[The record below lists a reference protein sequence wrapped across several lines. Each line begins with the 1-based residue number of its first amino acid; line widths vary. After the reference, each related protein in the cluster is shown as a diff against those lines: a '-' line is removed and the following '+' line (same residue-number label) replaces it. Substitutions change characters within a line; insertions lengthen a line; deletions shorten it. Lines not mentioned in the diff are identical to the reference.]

1 MTPSTCAT
9 CGGTRIITVLIDGP
23 EHQAWD
29 PCPHCT
35 SKAAPSGAV
44 SEELSPSHK
53 ELIETLNDIEAF
65 FRKEYA
71 YEVENMGSGGSQ
83 IAAGR
88 WKRYFMAL
96 YNLTHD
102 LPELIRNQQ
111 RRPTEEMQRALL
123 AGRAALLRE
132 EDDFRE
138 EYTAHRNAVSKER
151 ADECAAHAA
160 TLEAIA
166 GKL

>member
-9 CGGTRIITVLIDGP
+9 CGGTGDVRKIPHPPDV
-23 EHQAWD
+23 AWNRAD
-29 PCPHCT
+29 MGCPDCT
-35 SKAAPSGAV
+35 GKAAPSGAV
-44 SEELSPSHK
+44 SEERLAMV
-53 ELIETLNDIEAF
+53 E
-65 FRKEYA
+65 RYA
-71 YEVENMGSGGSQ
+71 TCALPDSMIPQRV
-83 IAAGR
+83 A
-88 WKRYFMAL
+88 RYAWEIIQQL
-96 YNLTHD
+96 
-102 LPELIRNQQ
+102 QQ

>member
-1 MTPSTCAT
+1 VSVAVGESLVINGVEAT
-9 CGGTRIITVLIDGP
+9 VRELRD
-23 EHQAWD
+23 
-29 PCPHCT
+29 CPDCT
-35 SKAAPSGAV
+35 GKAAPSGAV
-44 SEELSPSHK
+44 SELDQYVAILDQLLGMNSMF
-53 ELIETLNDIEAF
+53 TDA
-65 FRKEYA
+65 
-71 YEVENMGSGGSQ
+71 
-83 IAAGR
+83 
-88 WKRYFMAL
+88 KRLRDFVVGL
-96 YNLTHD
+96 
-102 LPELIRNQQ
+102 QQ

-160 TLEAIA
+160 ILEAMA